1 MHAFYPQCVRRKKQV
16 LQDEVSC
23 SLVKREND
31 LSEPIELKSSA
42 NQGYFRGSD
51 LFDIGISQH
60 SIMLQ

>member
-1 MHAFYPQCVRRKKQV
+1 VRRKKQV

-42 NQGYFRGSD
+42 NQGCFRGSD